1 MHWRRTLGI
10 GLLVAGSF
18 AGGLVVGGHQ
28 PLAAALAQGQ
38 PSSPIS
44 EYPLP
49 NGVLCYTLATAS
61 GSFSCVYAPGLSPAT
76 TSAPR
81 P

>member
-18 AGGLVVGGHQ
+18 VGGLVVGAHQ
-28 PLAAALAQGQ
+28 PLASALAQGQ
-38 PSSPIS
+38 PSSPIA
-44 EYPLP
+44 EYPLS
-49 NGVLCYTLATAS
+49 NGVLCYTYST
-61 GSFSCVYAPGLSPAT
+61 GNGGFSCVYSPGLSPIT
-76 TSAPR
+76 PR